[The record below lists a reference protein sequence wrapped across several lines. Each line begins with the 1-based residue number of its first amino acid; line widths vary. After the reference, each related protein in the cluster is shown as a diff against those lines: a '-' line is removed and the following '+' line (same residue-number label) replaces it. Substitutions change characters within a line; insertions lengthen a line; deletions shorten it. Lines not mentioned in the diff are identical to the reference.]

1 MNTIYAIALLSYK
14 EGLKHRVLYSVVI
27 FALILMA
34 LAVLVSG
41 LFLRDISKIIL
52 DICLSAINI
61 GGLLI
66 PFFLAVNLLARDIEK
81 RTIFTILSKP
91 VSRSQYIVGKYFGIV
106 FLTATVMAVLAC
118 ATFLAVWTGKLLYG
132 DTFFVDF
139 SLGAVLLSIF
149 LSFLGLMVLNA
160 IVVLWCSITTS
171 AFIATLLTL
180 FTYLIGHTIDDVVRF
195 LAAEIKVT
203 QAEVSETVHYTIRFA
218 QYLFPNLSAFDIKLQ
233 AAHGVLI
240 PMGDGAFLTL
250 YGAVYITAVLAVSVL
265 IFSRRDFS

>member
-1 MNTIYAIALLSYK
+1 MNTIYAIAMLSYK
-14 EGLKHRVLYSVVI
+14 EGLKHRVLYGVVI

-34 LAVLVSG
+34 FAVLISG

-52 DICLSAINI
+52 DLCLSAINV

-66 PFFLAVNLLARDIEK
+66 PFFLAVNLLARDIER

-106 FLTATVMAVLAC
+106 LLTATVMAVLTC
-118 ATFLAVWTGKLLYG
+118 ATFLSVWAGKLLYG
-132 DTFFVDF
+132 ATFFTGF
-139 SLGAVLLSIF
+139 SLSAVLLSIF

-160 IVVLWCSITTS
+160 IVVLWCSVTTS

-195 LAAEIKVT
+195 LAAEIHLT
-203 QAEVSETVHYTIRFA
+203 ETEVSASVRYTVQFA

-233 AAHGVLI
+233 AAHGILI
-240 PMGDGAFLTL
+240 SMADGAFLTL
-250 YGAVYITAVLAVSVL
+250 YGAVYITAVLALSVL
-265 IFSRRDFS
+265 IFSRRDFV